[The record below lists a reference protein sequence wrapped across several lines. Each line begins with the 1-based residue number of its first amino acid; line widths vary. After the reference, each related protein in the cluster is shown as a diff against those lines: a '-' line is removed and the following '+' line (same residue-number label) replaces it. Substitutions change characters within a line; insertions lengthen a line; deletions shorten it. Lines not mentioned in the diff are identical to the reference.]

1 MRTTRIIAALAAA
14 LFLAAA
20 CSSGGTGPAGT
31 TAGTHAASPAA
42 TASVA
47 STPASISASS
57 TVPKPSPT
65 PKPTVVRVTAMQ
77 NDGGTYGIGLPLVL
91 FFSPL
96 PTDSTAFTKAVQ
108 VTVNGQPADGAWYW
122 EQPTL
127 DEKNAHIVEAH
138 YRLQHYWPADSQIHV
153 SIPIGGLSAG
163 KGLVYSKKLTSLDF
177 GIGDA
182 HVSYVNGRTLDMRV
196 TSNGKIVHR
205 MQVSLG
211 KATTPTFNGVKVV
224 MQKGE
229 DLPGTNTLRP
239 NGTVMMNGPGY
250 TNDPVQW
257 SVRITRSGEYVHSAP
272 WNGEIG
278 AQSTSNGCTNLRPA
292 DGEWFYKFAQ
302 VGDVVSYT
310 GTDGSTMPAWD
321 GFGDWNMSW
330 GQWQAGGL
338 LLNH

>member
-1 MRTTRIIAALAAA
+1 MRTIRIIAALAAA
-14 LFLAAA
+14 LLLAAA
-20 CSSGGTGPAGT
+20 CTSGGTGPEITKTVTG
-31 TAGTHAASPAA
+31 HAAAPAA
-42 TASVA
+42 TSSAA
-47 STPASISASS
+47 STAAASTSP
-57 TVPKPSPT
+57 TPSPT
-65 PKPTVVRVTAMQ
+65 PKPKIVRVSAMQ
-77 NDGGTYGIGLPLVL
+77 NDDGTYGIGLPVVL

-96 PTDSTAFTKAVQ
+96 PTDSTAFTNAVK
-108 VTVNGQPADGAWYW
+108 VTVDGQPADGAWYW

-127 DEKNAHIVEAH
+127 DEKNADIVEAH
-138 YRLQHYWPADSQIHV
+138 FRLQHYWPADSHIHV

-163 KGLVYSKKLTSLDF
+163 KGLVYSNKLTSLDF
-177 GIGDA
+177 RIGDA
-182 HVSYVNGRTLDMRV
+182 HVSYVDGRTLNMRV
-196 TSNGKIVHR
+196 TSNGKVVHR

-278 AQSTSNGCTNLRPA
+278 ARSTSNGCTNLRPA
-292 DGEWFYKFAQ
+292 DGEWFYKFAH
-302 VGDVVSYT
+302 VGDVVEYT
-310 GTDGSTMPAWD
+310 GTDGGTMPVWD
-321 GFGDWNMSW
+321 GFGDWNASW

>member
-1 MRTTRIIAALAAA
+1 MRTIRILAALAAA
-14 LFLAAA
+14 LLLAAA
-20 CSSGGTGPAGT
+20 CSSGGGSGAQVTKT
-31 TAGTHAASPAA
+31 VTAHAATGSAPNTSA
-42 TASVA
+42 A
-47 STPASISASS
+47 STSAPP
-57 TVPKPSPT
+57 TPTPSPT
-65 PKPTVVRVTAMQ
+65 PKPKTVRVSAMQ
-77 NDGGTYGIGLPLVL
+77 NDGGTYGVGLPLVL

-96 PTDSTAFTKAVQ
+96 PTDSTAFTKSVK
-108 VTVNGQPADGAWYW
+108 VTVNGSAADGAWYW

-127 DEKNAHIVEAH
+127 DEKNANIVEAH
-138 YRLQHYWPADSQIHV
+138 YRLPRYWPADSHIHV

-163 KGLVYSKKLTSLDF
+163 KGLVFSNKLTSLDF
-177 GIGDA
+177 HIGDA
-182 HVSYVNGRTLDMRV
+182 HISYVNGRTLNMRV
-196 TSNGKIVHR
+196 TSNGTVVHR

-239 NGTVMMNGPGY
+239 DGTVMMNGPGY
-250 TNDPVQW
+250 SNDPVQW

-278 AQSTSNGCTNLRPA
+278 ARSTSNGCTNLRPD
-292 DGEWFYKFAQ
+292 DGKWYYQFAQ
-302 VGDVVSYT
+302 VGDVVEYT
-310 GTDGSTMPAWD
+310 GTDGATMPVWD

-338 LLNH
+338 LLTH